1 MRYFG
6 IGRKAS
12 IRIIIVLAMIAVAFI
27 PLITFFV
34 YNSINVRQTTMR
46 RMQEYSNQ
54 IVRQA
59 GSSVDA
65 LLAQIKTTQKQ
76 LTSNAVTSTLFQ
88 KYSTK
93 TSMEKLEIVRTAD
106 QILADA
112 KRSNIYISQIYMV
125 SEDGIL
131 FSSNSD
137 VDADAFMESEW
148 IHTISNI
155 NAGSMIVPT
164 HKAGYYNRNANI
176 SGKPPEIFVVSLL
189 SKILHY
195 GRNDAIALIQTDI
208 QYSAIEDI
216 MKKISLGKNG
226 FAMIVD
232 SNDELVYCPD
242 SSFIGQLKDNY
253 LNTVTNRL
261 DTDMTELVEV
271 SEPLAEADWRIVGF
285 LTTSVVQEEM
295 LPVKQFAYFV
305 VIVMLILIILIST
318 KLSSL
323 ITRPII
329 NLTKQMEQV
338 GKGDFKVIEEES
350 FSKETGALT
359 QYFKQMVEDIDALM
373 RSNLQKE
380 EEKNRT
386 EFIALQNQINP
397 HFLYNT
403 LNSIK
408 WMALM
413 ENNKPIA
420 ESIVELVKMLQFSC
434 SNINNEVTIADD
446 FEFIKSYVFI
456 QKMRYGKS
464 FDVIYEIDE
473 SILKCLTLK
482 FILQPIVENA
492 IIHGL
497 SDIGYS
503 GTIIIKGE
511 DSGDSVTFSVKDNG
525 KGINIDKGIRF
536 TGVGMDNV
544 RKRLMFR
551 YGEKS
556 DMKVES
562 KLGGGTIVTLSFP
575 KILSSEGEEN
585 VQGTHCG

>member
-6 IGRKAS
+6 NGNKAS
-12 IRIIIVLAMIAVAFI
+12 IRIIIIFAMIAVAFM
-27 PLITFFV
+27 PLVTFFV
-34 YNSINVRQTTMR
+34 YNSINVKQMTMR
-46 RMQEYSNQ
+46 RMQEYSGQ

-76 LTSNAVTSTLFQ
+76 LTSNAITSALFQ
-88 KYSTK
+88 KYSSK
-93 TSMEKLEIVRTAD
+93 SAKEKLEIVRTAD
-106 QILADA
+106 QTLADA

-125 SEDGIL
+125 SEDGML

-137 VDADAFMESEW
+137 VDAETFMESEW
-148 IHTISNI
+148 IHTISQI
-155 NAGSMIVPT
+155 NAGNMTIPT
-164 HKAGYYNRNANI
+164 HKASYYNRNANL
-176 SGKPPEIFVVSLL
+176 SGKPPEIFVISLL

-216 MKKISLGKNG
+216 MKKISLGESG
-226 FAMIVD
+226 FVMIVD
-232 SNDELVYCPD
+232 SNDKLVYCLD
-242 SSFIGQLKDNY
+242 KSFIGQPKDNY
-253 LNTVTNRL
+253 LSTVAVRL

-271 SEPLAEADWRIVGF
+271 SEPLNEADWRIIGF
-285 LTTSVVQEEM
+285 LTTRNAQEEM
-295 LPVKQFAYFV
+295 VPVKQFAYFIV
-305 VIVMLILIILIST
+305 GVMLFLIIFVST

-338 GKGDFKVIEEES
+338 GRGDFKVIEEKS
-350 FSKETGALT
+350 FYSETAVLT

-380 EEKNRT
+380 EEKNRS
-386 EFIALQNQINP
+386 EFVALQNQINP

-420 ESIVELVKMLQFSC
+420 ETIVELVKMLQFSC
-434 SNINNEVTIADD
+434 SNINSEVTIADD
-446 FEFIKSYVFI
+446 IEFIKSYVFI
-456 QKMRYGKS
+456 QKMRYGSS
-464 FDVIYEIDE
+464 FEAIYEIDE
-473 SILKCLTLK
+473 TILNCLTLK

-497 SDIGYS
+497 SDISYS
-503 GTIIIKGE
+503 GTIVIKGE
-511 DSGDSVTFSVKDNG
+511 DGGDSIIFSVKDNG
-525 KGINIDKGIRF
+525 KGIKIDKGFRF

-551 YGEKS
+551 YGVKS

-562 KLGGGTIVTLSFP
+562 TLGGGTIVILRFP

-585 VQGTHCG
+585 V